1 MAQSKKKSKKV
12 HLLSYDPVE
21 TPEEIIAADKDQ
33 KRKEAFQETYKRIAK
48 IIPEYF
54 KTQSNKRKNSTSGG
68 TARSPFSQNI
78 VVTTEKATLETKEV
92 VQEEKQEE
100 RERE

>member
-1 MAQSKKKSKKV
+1 MAQSKKKSNKV

-21 TPEEIIAADKDQ
+21 TPEEIIAADKDI

-54 KTQSNKRKNSTSGG
+54 TTKKRKNTTSGGG

-78 VVTTEKATLETKEV
+78 VVTPEKVTLETKEV

-100 RERE
+100 KERE